1 MAVAITRNHSRS
13 RAMKFMGDRGLLVG
27 GILTHLLYVFL
38 CRAVLGE
45 GLELMW
51 CGRSL
56 AVVRL
61 STSRYRES
69 ALR

>member
-1 MAVAITRNHSRS
+1 MAVAVTRNRSRS
-13 RAMKFMGDRGLLVG
+13 RAMRFMGDRGLLVG
-27 GILTHLLYVFL
+27 GILAHLLYVFL

-45 GLELMW
+45 GLELVR
-51 CGRSL
+51 CGGSL

-61 STSRYRES
+61 SASRYWES